1 MGSQEGGEMGG
12 GVYSALPTPSVFL
25 SPLLQLNSGTFIP
38 KCLRKKLLPFPLQI
52 QVRHIVGAQGVGDRA
67 VLPGLFCTS
76 HSTHSPSLSLQGS
89 ALKPASSV

>member
-1 MGSQEGGEMGG
+1 MGVSTAHPQL
-12 GVYSALPTPSVFL
+12 SLFL
-25 SPLLQLNSGTFIP
+25 SPPLQLNSGTFIP

-52 QVRHIVGAQGVGDRA
+52 QVRHTVGSPGAGDRA

-76 HSTHSPSLSLQGS
+76 HSTHSPSLSPQGS